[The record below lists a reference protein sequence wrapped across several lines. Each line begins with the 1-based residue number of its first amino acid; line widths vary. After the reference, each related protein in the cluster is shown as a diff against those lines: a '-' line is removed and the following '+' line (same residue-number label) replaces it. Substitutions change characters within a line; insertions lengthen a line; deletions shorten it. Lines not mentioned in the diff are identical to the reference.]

1 MGVSA
6 LEAKATGPSSWMS
19 AAPSPLPDASTW
31 IVTDFFVLKYLSV
44 VSSHTND
51 LSLSNAT

>member
-6 LEAKATGPSSWMS
+6 LEAKVTGPSSLMS
-19 AAPSPLPDASTW
+19 VAPSPLPDTLTW
-31 IVTDFFVLKYLSV
+31 IVTGFFVLKYLSV

>member
-1 MGVSA
+1 MVLCHSMNAGCV
-6 LEAKATGPSSWMS
+6 
-19 AAPSPLPDASTW
+19 APSPLPDASTW
-31 IVTDFFVLKYLSV
+31 IVTGYFVLKYLSV

>member
-1 MGVSA
+1 MSA
-6 LEAKATGPSSWMS
+6 LDAKATGPSSSMS
-19 AAPSPLPDASTW
+19 PAPSPLPDASTW
-31 IVTDFFVLKYLSV
+31 IVTGFFVLKYLSV